1 MIKLLLLAADWLVSL
16 KIYSFGGKISL
27 TLLQSAWPLRLVNVF
42 LKLRRVL
49 HRPLTLFFPG
59 LVGGTRTSTQGE
71 GGEKMQ
77 TNFKKEEKKK
87 TSKENLGT
95 CLVPPHPAPSKAQ
108 KQ

>member
-1 MIKLLLLAADWLVSL
+1 MIKLLLLAAGWLVSL

-42 LKLRRVL
+42 LKLHRVL
-49 HRPLTLFFPG
+49 HRPLTLFFRG
-59 LVGGTRTSTQGE
+59 LVVERALPPKGRGE
-71 GGEKMQ
+71 ENANKFQ
-77 TNFKKEEKKK
+77 KRRKKK

-95 CLVPPHPAPSKAQ
+95 CLVTPHPAPSKAQ